1 MVLLVFFTRIVNT
14 IVTFILWYNIPY
26 PMSKQTRIKVLGG
39 GGKQIALSAPT
50 QVQMRMRELYEVISK
65 YAVYNDYAFTVA
77 YAKKKLQELEEALA
91 AENMAVFWQIYNK
104 TAKVL
109 LQNGIVLPSYVKYS
123 FRLG

>member
-1 MVLLVFFTRIVNT
+1 
-14 IVTFILWYNIPY
+14 
-26 PMSKQTRIKVLGG
+26 MSKQTRIKVLGG